1 MHPGPLRFTPRAPKV
16 YPQVHLSVLCASVCV
31 PSCMCPCMP
40 CLSMHGCIS
49 LCIRALH
56 PGLAHMQGIVG
67 PGPAWRPL
75 QRPAPAFPREPGLS
89 PRALPCSWSR
99 LCGWSPGSWKRRS
112 PGGWHGRAWSCGGS
126 CRRSRPPTG
135 ASCRP
140 TRRASSGR
148 PSLCSGCRPRSGPP
162 TPAPAYPCA
171 HFALPPCPRANR
183 SLPIPRFSST
193 RRSAQ
198 SWSSSC
204 WRDPQSWSSSG

>member
-1 MHPGPLRFTPRAPKV
+1 MHPGPLRFTLRCICLFCV
-16 YPQVHLSVLCASVCV
+16 HMFVGPQTCV
-31 PSCMCPCMP
+31 RVRPICPCMAALACVYVHCILGLP
-40 CLSMHGCIS
+40 TCL
-49 LCIRALH
+49 
-56 PGLAHMQGIVG
+56 
-67 PGPAWRPL
+67 GPAWHLL
-75 QRPAPAFPREPGLS
+75 QRPVPASPGGPGLS

-99 LCGWSPGSWKRRS
+99 LCGWNLGSWKRRS

-140 TRRASSGR
+140 TRRASRGR
-148 PSLCSGCRPRSGPP
+148 PSSCSGCRPRSGPP

-171 HFALPPCPRANR
+171 HFALPPCPRANH

-198 SWSSSC
+198 IWSSSC